1 MYGEFGRITGLRG
14 MYHPLASLKRMLR
27 RLRNMGKMY
36 GLKRLR
42 NIRLS
47 LPNKPDHFRR
57 GSQPA

>member
-1 MYGEFGRITGLRG
+1 
-14 MYHPLASLKRMLR
+14 LKRMLR

-47 LPNKPDHFRR
+47 LLKNQDHFVSD
-57 GSQPA
+57 SQPA

>member
-1 MYGEFGRITGLRG
+1 
-14 MYHPLASLKRMLR
+14 LKRMLR

-42 NIRLS
+42 NTRLS
-47 LPNKPDHFRR
+47 LLKNEDHFRR